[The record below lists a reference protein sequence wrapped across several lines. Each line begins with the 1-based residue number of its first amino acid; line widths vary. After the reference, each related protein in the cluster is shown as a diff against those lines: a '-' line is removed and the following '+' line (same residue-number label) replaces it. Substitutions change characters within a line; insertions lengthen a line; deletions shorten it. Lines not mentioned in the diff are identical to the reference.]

1 MLSGLQKLPVQ
12 TQKSVQSPRLV
23 FLANYGIVQVDRPD
37 NEHRPSEQKSEGVR
51 FTRFN
56 TYFCSMN

>member
-23 FLANYGIVQVDRPD
+23 FLANYGIVQVDCPD
-37 NEHRPSEQKSEGVR
+37 KIRASSFGAKV
-51 FTRFN
+51 
-56 TYFCSMN
+56 